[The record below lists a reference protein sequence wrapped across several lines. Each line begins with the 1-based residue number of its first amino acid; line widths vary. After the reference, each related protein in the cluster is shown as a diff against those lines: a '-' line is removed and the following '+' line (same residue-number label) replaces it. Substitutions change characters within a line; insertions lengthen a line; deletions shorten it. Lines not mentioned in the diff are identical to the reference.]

1 MQIKPEEQKEI
12 YSVVMEPSLYATI
25 RETARNG
32 GMSFSEYMRQ
42 AARAA
47 MGGALEVRREN
58 TKKQPRVKKGRAA
71 ALSLNDNN

>member
-1 MQIKPEEQKEI
+1 MQIKPEEPKEI
-12 YSVVMEPSLYATI
+12 FSVVMEPSLYAAV

-47 MGGALEVRREN
+47 MDGALDVTREN
-58 TKKQPRVKKGRAA
+58 TKKRRPAKKAQST
-71 ALSLNDNN
+71 ALSLNDN